1 MLEHGEHHHR
11 DRRVESSHLLRGRQS
26 VKDGHVHVQQ
36 SHVHDLSG
44 TLAQRLAAVLG
55 DGDHVDAVL
64 PVEQPGKP
72 FAHDYVVIGEQD
84 ADRCVHR
91 RPSSSWIFGFGM
103 AALMIH
109 RPERE
114 MKDNRPLS
122 DSIRDFRF
130 IRP

>member
-1 MLEHGEHHHR
+1 MHTPG
-11 DRRVESSHLLRGRQS
+11 VEMPGGPLGQ
-26 VKDGHVHVQQ
+26 GFPA
-36 SHVHDLSG
+36 
-44 TLAQRLAAVLG
+44 AQGMAMALKLNGSPAKVYAVLG